1 MAQESILPTSHETS
15 LTASVSSADP
25 EAATT
30 VATKPKRTSDFIA
43 GLRDDIDIAYA
54 DIPICLCSLV
64 SGLCDSTA
72 FNASAVFVS
81 MQTGNTIFLALG
93 ASALPRNVPLM
104 WLKALCSILAFLL
117 GVLFFSQTRAVR
129 PRAKRTLAASFLAQ
143 ALLVWTAAALA
154 QGGAAPAFGS
164 LQLAEAMQR
173 DGVLDFKVLAPI
185 MLLAFQFGGQI
196 VTTRLLGFN
205 EVPTNVLTSVYCD
218 LMSDPLLLAPWRA
231 NPKRNRR
238 ASAVVLM
245 LIGGICGG
253 WLGRS
258 RAGMGVALW
267 VAGAVKFGIAGAW
280 VVWKGKKPDGE
291 GAENEKT

>member
-1 MAQESILPTSHETS
+1 MAQDSILPTSHETS

-30 VATKPKRTSDFIA
+30 VTTKPKRTSSFIA
-43 GLRDDIDIAYA
+43 GLRDDIDLAYA

-117 GVLFFSQTRAVR
+117 GVLCFSQTRAVR

-154 QGGAAPAFGS
+154 QGGAAPR
-164 LQLAEAMQR
+164 R

-238 ASAVVLM
+238 TAAVVLM
-245 LIGGICGG
+245 LIGGVCGG

-280 VVWKGKKPDGE
+280 VVWKGKKPEGE
-291 GAENEKT
+291 GAEKEKA

>member
-1 MAQESILPTSHETS
+1 MPQEPILPTSHDTS
-15 LTASVSSADP
+15 ATASVSLSP
-25 EAATT
+25 NREVYLTT
-30 VATKPKRTSDFIA
+30 KKPSFLA
-43 GLRDDIDIAYA
+43 GLRDDINIDYA

-93 ASALPRNVPLM
+93 AASLPRGVPLM
-104 WLKALCSILAFLL
+104 WLKALCSIAAFLL
-117 GVLFFSQTRAVR
+117 GVLCFAQTRRAR

-143 ALLVWTAAALA
+143 ALLIWTAAALA
-154 QGGAAPAFGS
+154 LGGAAPAFGD
-164 LQLAEAMQR
+164 LELAERMQR
-173 DGVLDFKVLAPI
+173 DGVLDLRALGPI
-185 MLLAFQFGGQI
+185 ALLAFQFGGQI

-238 ASAVVLM
+238 AAAVVLM

-253 WLGRS
+253 G
-258 RAGMGVALW
+258 
-267 VAGAVKFGIAGAW
+267 
-280 VVWKGKKPDGE
+280 
-291 GAENEKT
+291 

>member
-1 MAQESILPTSHETS
+1 MPQEPILPTSHETS
-15 LTASVSSADP
+15 ATASVRSSTDP
-25 EAATT
+25 DAAM
-30 VATKPKRTSDFIA
+30 KRPSFFA
-43 GLRDDIDIAYA
+43 SLRDDIDLDYA

-93 ASALPRNVPLM
+93 ASSLPRGAPLM

-117 GVLFFSQTRAVR
+117 GVLVFSQTRAVR

-143 ALLVWTAAALA
+143 ALLIWAAAALA

-164 LQLAEAMQR
+164 LDLAEAMQR
-173 DGVLDFKVLAPI
+173 DGVLDLRALGPI

-245 LIGGICGG
+245 LVGGVCGG
-253 WLGRS
+253 WLSRT

-267 VAGAVKFGIAGAW
+267 VAGAVKFGIAVAW
-280 VVWKGKKPDGE
+280 VAWTGKKPQAV
-291 GAENEKT
+291 GAEKV

>member
-1 MAQESILPTSHETS
+1 MPQEPILPTSHDTS
-15 LTASVSSADP
+15 ATASVLSADRD
-25 EAATT
+25 ATM
-30 VATKPKRTSDFIA
+30 KRSSSFLA
-43 GLRDDIDIAYA
+43 GLRDDIDLDYA

-72 FNASAVFVS
+72 FNASVVFVS

-93 ASALPRNVPLM
+93 AAALPRSVPLM

-117 GVLFFSQTRAVR
+117 GVLFFSQTRSVR

-143 ALLVWTAAALA
+143 ALLIWTAAALA

-164 LQLAEAMQR
+164 LALAEEMQR
-173 DGVLDFKVLAPI
+173 EGVLDLRALAPI

-245 LIGGICGG
+245 MIGGICGG
-253 WLGRS
+253 WLS
-258 RAGMGVALW
+258 RTDAGMSVALW
-267 VAGAVKFGIAGAW
+267 VAGAVKFGIAVAW
-280 VVWKGKKPDGE
+280 VSWKGKKPP
-291 GAENEKT
+291 GAGSEKA